1 MPDERKRQTLPPER
15 LREVLDRLNEV
26 LSEAER
32 LRDEITRQISD
43 QHAQQQQHV
52 SKGGKSKKRRKT

>member
-1 MPDERKRQTLPPER
+1 MPDKRQTPPPER

-32 LRDEITRQISD
+32 LRDEVSRRLDD
-43 QHAQQQQHV
+43 QREQQQQHLSPV
-52 SKGGKSKKRRKT
+52 SKRRKTVAR